1 LQLILVILN
10 LLSARRSKRIQ
21 EQELVVPPLPPPYAE
36 PIITKLPTAELG
48 KEKEEWFEDCDR
60 KSLTSTSTL
69 ADSEKSLRTTE
80 A

>member
-1 LQLILVILN
+1 LQLILVLLN

-21 EQELVVPPLPPPYAE
+21 EQELVVPPPPPHYAE
-36 PIITKLPTAELG
+36 PIITKLPTAELR
-48 KEKEEWFEDCDR
+48 KEKEEWFEDCDG

-69 ADSEKSLRTTE
+69 ADSEKSLKTTE